1 MDIRGIIAPPS
12 PSSALPAR
20 PVTEPLR
27 VPAENKPVE
36 PVRETQHDG
45 TTRTDGKKPAPLT
58 SGARLELD
66 IDQSTQQ
73 VYAKVV
79 DPNTGTLLRELPS
92 EHLRALHAFA
102 IKSFRPI
109 VDTKA

>member
-1 MDIRGIIAPPS
+1 MDIRGISAPPS

-36 PVRETQHDG
+36 PVRETHIDTVTQG
-45 TTRTDGKKPAPLT
+45 NGKKFVPLP
-58 SGARLELD
+58 SSARLELD
-66 IDQSTQQ
+66 IDQATKQ

-79 DPNTGTLLRELPS
+79 DTSTGTLLRELPS

-102 IKSFRPI
+102 IKAFKPI